1 MKYRDNDA
9 IGALLDEYERSIQQ
23 LKVLLTDVSDEEL
36 ITIVDANTNNLDCRS
51 IQSILTHVFA
61 ASYNYIVEIR
71 WSQGEDLEGKQKALL
86 SSISEYSQG
95 LDEAF
100 FFNANLFDDYPAL
113 PLEESDPS
121 KKMKLSWGQ
130 SYDAEQLLEHA
141 TVHIL
146 RHRRQ
151 IERFLLKLRV

>member
-71 WSQGEDLEGKQKALL
+71 
-86 SSISEYSQG
+86 
-95 LDEAF
+95 
-100 FFNANLFDDYPAL
+100 
-113 PLEESDPS
+113 
-121 KKMKLSWGQ
+121 
-130 SYDAEQLLEHA
+130 
-141 TVHIL
+141 
-146 RHRRQ
+146 
-151 IERFLLKLRV
+151 